1 MKKESVKE
9 KGAMELL
16 SIIYDKV
23 QRIKAKDRFIV
34 ASKEG
39 WGVANGNG
47 DIIIPSKFT
56 LITYSSSKLFRVYGE
71 GSGVYTLQ
79 YELKYQGVYDLNGN
93 VMLPLGLY
101 GECIKFRNGLIFGQ
115 NNLTQ
120 SNNQQGNCII
130 AYVNSDIGCYR
141 FEDDVNSIIVIKGVD
156 DILLAFTVNNSCEVI
171 RADKGFQRYSLDQAW
186 DKLTKIN
193 LSEINDT
200 AYEDYLKSLGIT
212 EQLGE
217 KILKASRV
225 LNDKIF
231 YIAET
236 SESKH
241 VLNEM
246 LVPVIA
252 TSRRDYKTI
261 YR

>member
-1 MKKESVKE
+1 MKKESLKE
-9 KGAMELL
+9 KEAMELL
-16 SIIYDKV
+16 SIIYEKV
-23 QRIKAKDRFIV
+23 QSVKAKDRFIV

-56 LITYSSSKLFRVYGE
+56 LITYSSGELFRVYGE
-71 GSGVYTLQ
+71 GSGIYTLQ

-93 VMLPLGLY
+93 VMLPLGIY

-115 NNLTQ
+115 NDFTKA
-120 SNNQQGNCII
+120 SNQQGNGAI
-130 AYVNSDIGCYR
+130 AYVNSNTGCYK
-141 FEDDVNSIIVIKGVD
+141 FEDAVNGIIVIKGSD
-156 DILLAFTVNNSCEVI
+156 DILLALTVNNSCEVI

-193 LSEINDT
+193 LSKLDNII
-200 AYEDYLKSLGIT
+200 YKDYFKSLGIT

-217 KILKASRV
+217 KLLKLSIV
-225 LNDKIF
+225 LNDKVF

-246 LVPVIA
+246 LVPIIA
-252 TSRRDYKTI
+252 TSKRDYKII